1 MSPGIPRLL
10 HRPSPHNSHIA
21 MNRIWPTP
29 TQISRAPDGMA
40 LISVVNSDGDQSNVL
55 PLRVRALPR
64 FTVPPQ
70 TGASIAAEG
79 FRLSL
84 TGSVNQF

>member
-1 MSPGIPRLL
+1 
-10 HRPSPHNSHIA
+10 

-84 TGSVNQF
+84 TGSLNQF